1 MARYPFGLFNFNRWT
16 ARNRNLTYSI
26 VSALL
31 IVAVVVVLI
40 YGPNPFGKGE
50 NETPEIS
57 PGTNV
62 ERASVQPVPR
72 LAAEVE
78 PKPNLIDIAPRLGG
92 KPNPKVTELIA
103 ETMELVKTEPGRTIE
118 ARDRLNDALRI
129 PMSRKQR
136 AFVKDRL
143 SKLADEW
150 LFSPIVFAND
160 MLCDIYKVKP
170 GNQLRIIG
178 ERYKVPWEILKQ
190 LNRIQRPELLP
201 VGKVI
206 KVVNGPFHAKIYR
219 STFTLDLYLQ
229 NTFVRSFP
237 VGLGKPGKETP
248 TGLWQVKAGGKLV
261 KPPWWDEEAGRTYQ
275 HDDPDYPLGSRWIEL
290 EGIAGAAK
298 GREGFGI
305 HGTKKPDQIGKAE
318 SRGCIRLHNGDAILI
333 YNLLVPVF
341 SKVEILD

>member
-1 MARYPFGLFNFNRWT
+1 MARYPFGLFKRWT
-16 ARNRNLTYSI
+16 ARNRNLIYSI

-40 YGPNPFGKGE
+40 YGPNPFGKSE

-57 PGTNV
+57 PETNV

-72 LAAEVE
+72 LAAEAE
-78 PKPNLIDIAPRLGG
+78 LKPNLIDVAPRPGG

-103 ETMELVKTEPGRTIE
+103 ETMELVKTEPGGIIE
-118 ARDRLNDALRI
+118 ARDRLNDALRM
-129 PMSRKQR
+129 PMSGQQR
-136 AFVKDRL
+136 AFVKKHL

-150 LFSPIVFAND
+150 LFSPVVFPND

-178 ERYKVPWEILKQ
+178 ERHKVPWEILKE

-201 VGKVI
+201 AGRVI

-237 VGLGKPGKETP
+237 VGLGKPSKETP

-261 KPPWWDEEAGRTYQ
+261 KPPWWDEEAGRTYH

-290 EGIAGAAK
+290 EGIGGAAK

-318 SRGCIRLHNGDAILI
+318 SRGCIRLHNGDAILV

-341 SKVEILD
+341 SKVEVLD